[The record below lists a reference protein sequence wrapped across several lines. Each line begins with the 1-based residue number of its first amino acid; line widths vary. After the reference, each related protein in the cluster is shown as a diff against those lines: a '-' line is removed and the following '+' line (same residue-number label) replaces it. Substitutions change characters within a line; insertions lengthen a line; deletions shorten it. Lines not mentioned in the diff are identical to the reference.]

1 MMNMQAILKQAQMMQ
16 KKMEETQ
23 SKLAAEEVFG
33 TSGGGLV
40 EVVLNG
46 KFELK
51 KIHIDPSLLADG
63 DAQML
68 EDMIVAAHL
77 QAYKKA
83 DEKMSAGMK
92 DVTGGMNLGG
102 LKLPF

>member
-23 SKLAAEEVFG
+23 AKLLEEEVSG
-33 TSGGGLV
+33 QSGGGQV

-46 KFELK
+46 KFALK
-51 KIHIDPSLLADG
+51 KIHIAPELLEDN
-63 DAQML
+63 DVQML
-68 EDMIVAAHL
+68 EDMIMVAYN
-77 QAYKKA
+77 QAYKAA

-92 DVTGGMNLGG
+92 EVTGGMNLGG